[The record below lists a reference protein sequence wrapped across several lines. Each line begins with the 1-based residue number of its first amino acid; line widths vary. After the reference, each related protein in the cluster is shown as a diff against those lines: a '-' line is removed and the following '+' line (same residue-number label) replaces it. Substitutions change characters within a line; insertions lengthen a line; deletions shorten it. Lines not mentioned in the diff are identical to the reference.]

1 MKRFFRRFLRV
12 IGLLTFG
19 GFLFVAVC
27 NIWVIQATKRHVHH
41 AGGEIGNLPEIAMVL
56 GTSKSRKDGSPNPF
70 FDDRMQVASDLY
82 LNGSIKHILVSGDN
96 RSPYYNEP
104 RDMRKSLIKLNVP
117 DSAITLD
124 FAGLRTLD
132 SVIRCKEIF
141 GQDSILI
148 VTQPF
153 HSYRAL
159 FISQFYVMSAK
170 AVVTD
175 DLPFTYRYKVEVREI
190 FARTKAVIDLYIL
203 KKTPRHLGEVE
214 KINLG

>member
-1 MKRFFRRFLRV
+1 MKRFFRRLIRI
-12 IGLLTFG
+12 IGILSFC
-19 GFLFVAVC
+19 GFLLVVGC
-27 NIWVIQATKRHVHH
+27 NIWVIQATKRHVYH
-41 AGGEIGNLPEIAMVL
+41 AEGEIGNLPEIAMVL

-82 LNGSIKHILVSGDN
+82 LNGSIRHILVSGDN
-96 RSPYYNEP
+96 SSPYYNEP
-104 RDMRKSLIKLNVP
+104 RDMRKSLIQLNVP

-159 FISQFYVMSAK
+159 FISQFYGMSAK
-170 AVVTD
+170 AVVTN

-190 FARTKAVIDLYIL
+190 FARTKAVIDLYVL